1 MNLEEKLLEEM
12 KEAMKTN
19 DKIRLS
25 TIRMIR
31 SSSKNKEIELRRKLE
46 DEDILKVIQR
56 MVRKGEESI
65 EQFQAGGRNDLVEK
79 EKREMEIL
87 KSFLP
92 QPIRR
97 EEIIKIIN
105 ETIQETQASSLKDL
119 AISPLGQKRCL
130 ALTPTRDRFLIESRL
145 TEVIELKEILETL
158 GDIPLRGLKDIGEL
172 LKRLE
177 VAGSVLE
184 VQEILDIHRQM
195 LLGKGLRRFFLKPE
209 GKAPSPQ
216 AKISKLS
223 ALKALEKEI
232 LQAINTKGEVLD

>member
-12 KEAMKTN
+12 KQAMKTN

-46 DEDILKVIQR
+46 DEDVFKVIQG

-79 EKREMEIL
+79 EKMEIEIL

-92 QPIRR
+92 QPIPQ
-97 EEIIKIIN
+97 EEIIKIID

-119 AISPLGQKRCL
+119 GKVMKAVIPRLG
-130 ALTPTRDRFLIESRL
+130 
-145 TEVIELKEILETL
+145 
-158 GDIPLRGLKDIGEL
+158 
-172 LKRLE
+172 
-177 VAGSVLE
+177 
-184 VQEILDIHRQM
+184 
-195 LLGKGLRRFFLKPE
+195 
-209 GKAPSPQ
+209 GKADGKVINQ
-216 AKISKLS
+216 LVKERLS
-223 ALKALEKEI
+223 
-232 LQAINTKGEVLD
+232 T